1 LHHVLRANNDN
12 AVGSDDFVSQLCD
25 ENDIILEEM
34 ITTEVIAEFIYECD
48 KGKEAP
54 RLLSLLH
61 ALCASQNGPIIQNQI
76 DVVTILVENEEAR
89 LKLLMPLRRI
99 KKRYEIEVCLDLS
112 LDRWIPLIKVCEQH

>member
-1 LHHVLRANNDN
+1 MAITSLLKLCYNLLSNIVRDYRHNEMYASQWIGLFLHHVLRANNDN

-61 ALCASQNGPIIQNQI
+61 ALCAS
-76 DVVTILVENEEAR
+76 
-89 LKLLMPLRRI
+89 
-99 KKRYEIEVCLDLS
+99 
-112 LDRWIPLIKVCEQH
+112 